1 MAKYRTFDDL
11 CIAAVERLNQL
22 PHPITAEIAA
32 ADADL
37 QEIIRLVN
45 IYCDAESNPPEGI
58 IGVGCITYAQQ
69 MLEAAQ

>member
-11 CIAAVERLNQL
+11 CRAIADRMNGMETPEQIKEDPVLQRL
-22 PHPITAEIAA
+22 
-32 ADADL
+32 ADL
-37 QEIIRLVN
+37 AH
-45 IYCDAESNPPEGI
+45 IYLDAESNPPEGI